1 MGQVSNHL
9 ACMWRVEI
17 KGEKSIKEE
26 AMREKDRK
34 FVRESIVAAWTTF
47 VIIFNQYIL
56 EQISSDCADDKF
68 T

>member
-1 MGQVSNHL
+1 MEVIPKQWFLALQLLPKDFRNVLMGQVSNHL

-34 FVRESIVAAWTTF
+34 FVRESIVAA
-47 VIIFNQYIL
+47 
-56 EQISSDCADDKF
+56 
-68 T
+68 